1 MTSLAHGIAPL
12 LAALLGPTTSPESFQ
27 GGWAQ
32 THASSCCPLCGLY
45 LWPVAEP
52 LRLLLYCMH
61 NSLSFVA
68 LRCSWLNHN
77 MLIGNVSTALSGLA
91 ANGRLGQRRVS
102 LSDLRLGQNY
112 LTGSLGKLWDNFFW
126 YTFYTE
132 QRGNIWK
139 ARVGSFGPQSCFK
152 GTYRRHVNS
161 CSGPAH
167 SHVYRHF
174 CGHWHTHVSRHGY
187 ATQACVLWQAYTFLA
202 CVDVCTE
209 MWRR

>member
-1 MTSLAHGIAPL
+1 MAQVSAAKQTPDWLMRRPARLPVSPKPAAGHVSDASVAPYSS
-12 LAALLGPTTSPESFQ
+12 AA
-27 GGWAQ
+27 A
-32 THASSCCPLCGLY
+32 HASSASAPQASGAAGACRTVPL
-45 LWPVAEP
+45 E
-52 LRLLLYCMH
+52 
-61 NSLSFVA
+61 LS
-68 LRCSWLNHN
+68 
-77 MLIGNVSTALSGLA
+77 SGDEA
-91 ANGRLGQRRVS
+91 RSSGEDNAQVDTMYRLGQRRVS